1 MPREEERR
9 SSARRGA
16 NEAVF
21 FFFCKAGGEAV
32 RTQIQRDFM
41 SERETGS
48 DRKLSANVIIIII
61 SWLHLPKQQA
71 AC

>member
-21 FFFCKAGGEAV
+21 FCFCKAGGEAV

>member
-21 FFFCKAGGEAV
+21 FCFCKAGGEAV

-48 DRKLSANVIIIII
+48 EG
-61 SWLHLPKQQA
+61 
-71 AC
+71 

>member
-21 FFFCKAGGEAV
+21 FFCTAGGDAV

-48 DRKLSANVIIIII
+48 DRKLLANVIIIII